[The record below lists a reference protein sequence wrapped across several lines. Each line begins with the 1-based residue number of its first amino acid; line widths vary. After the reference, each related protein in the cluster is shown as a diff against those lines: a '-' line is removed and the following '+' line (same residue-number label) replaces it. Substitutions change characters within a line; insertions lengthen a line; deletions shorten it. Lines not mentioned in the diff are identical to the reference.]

1 MKFSAARV
9 LGTRKSERGGY
20 YSAREW
26 LFTPKPYHYYTPQHL
41 HLSLFNMPSTSG
53 YLSFSAVVAL
63 IVALVLAFAPHQSDS
78 TYCYDTVTTLSDQ
91 VSQSNCFTVSSSG
104 IFSRVFTNGGDV
116 SSQRKGHVIPG
127 LIDGHGHLLQFGEL
141 LQSVNIFG
149 SSSLIDAV
157 QRVEEYL
164 KKNPELG
171 SKTEWIRGTGW
182 DQAAFGRM
190 PTAVS

>member
-1 MKFSAARV
+1 MNAAENY
-9 LGTRKSERGGY
+9 T
-20 YSAREW
+20 AREW
-26 LFTPKPYHYYTPQHL
+26 LSTPRPGHYYTPQHL
-41 HLSLFNMPSTSG
+41 HLSSFNMPSTG
-53 YLSFSAVVAL
+53 RYLSFSAVVAL
-63 IVALVLAFAPHQSDS
+63 IVALVLAFTPHQSDS
-78 TYCYDTVTTLSDQ
+78 TYCYNTVTTLSDH
-91 VSQSNCFTVSSSG
+91 VSKSNCFTVSSSV
-104 IFSRVFTNGGDV
+104 IFSRVFADGGDG
-116 SSQRKGHVIPG
+116 SSHRKGHVIPG

-149 SSSLIDAV
+149 SSSLNDAI